1 MLFHLNLTIMA
12 IISALT
18 HTTLF
23 NNQFGNS
30 ENNLL
35 DKSLQWFSGCSCCV
49 ETGHL
54 ICRAYRLTGFYTVG
68 MTTNRVFR
76 AGYTISFFVSLT
88 LSLFG
93 FLRLLLII
101 FKYLVYLVFFVNFF
115 SVLRIVLFKWAG
127 VSSILPV
134 VTLEWCSL
142 MLLHGHYGCSW
153 TSLCLL
159 ESPSFS
165 KMPVNLIQY
174 RGAVGVLTI
183 DTLLVN

>member
-35 DKSLQWFSGCSCCV
+35 DKSLQWFSVCSCCV

-165 KMPVNLIQY
+165 KIPVNLIQY